1 MAQDVVIAGLGLI
14 GGSLGR
20 ALRWAGWHVA
30 FVDPAVS
37 LREAKAAGAADE
49 KLDRLEG
56 DLIVLATPLDV
67 AVKQLKGLRTSRA
80 LITST
85 ASAMQ
90 PLRAV
95 AKKLRFVAGHP
106 FAGLEQS
113 GLSAGT
119 AGLFFRRLWFVDRDE
134 PEVRRM
140 ISDAG
145 ARQVVIEAAEHDR
158 NLALGSHLPQV
169 LSTALASLLA
179 DVDPMFIGNG
189 ARSLLRLAASPW
201 DVWRPVI
208 EQNRDNIRRAAEE
221 LCRRM
226 REIDEDDFTR
236 ANEFNRGSGARPGR

>member
-1 MAQDVVIAGLGLI
+1 M
-14 GGSLGR
+14 
-20 ALRWAGWHVA
+20 A

-49 KLDRLEG
+49 KLSRIEG

-67 AVKQLKGLRTSRA
+67 AIGQLKALRGSKA

-90 PLRAV
+90 PLRAA
-95 AKKLRFVAGHP
+95 AKTIRFVAGHP

-113 GLSAGT
+113 GFAAGT

-134 PEVRRM
+134 PEIRRM

-145 ARQVVIEAAEHDR
+145 ARQVVIDAAEHDR
-158 NLALGSHLPQV
+158 NLALGSHLPQI

-201 DVWRPVI
+201 EVWRPVI
-208 EQNRDNIRRAAEE
+208 EQNRDNIRKAVDE

-226 REIDEDDFTR
+226 RDIDEQDFER
-236 ANEFNRGSGARPGR
+236 AQDFIRGSGARPGR